1 MPVAACTSSC
11 CCSPWPPGAA
21 GRLRQRPPK
30 RRLSARSAE
39 WRRCCLQASRHC
51 TCSPMI
57 STAATRWGAAC
68 CVWRVRS
75 DLCLECN
82 AVTEPQASPH
92 LSFSTAFAQVC
103 STAEVL
109 RGTFPTFSLP
119 TDGQHLSL
127 LLALSSLDCSSGQ
140 RGVLLSLGGSA
151 STSSS
156 NSSSPAVVMA
166 VDCAEQQ
173 LLLSSSGLGT
183 ATYNLPALSSSNGS
197 LLLLSQNR
205 QQASFGVCVDGQ
217 QLPALADSSPALLQH
232 LAGSGSPNLL
242 GDAVVIGARSDSA
255 RSARAD
261 LAALYV
267 ADLRIACQQTLP
279 GDQQAALLYDLAA
292 AAAAARDPEVQ
303 PSLAVVQQPA
313 EDGVVGE
320 PLHLHVTATPGSG
333 ALADTHRWESRPAP
347 AASAGGLLYQIDQC
361 KALLETGALMWPDA
375 A

>member
-1 MPVAACTSSC
+1 MQSQNHTHRPTCL
-11 CCSPWPPGAA
+11 SP
-21 GRLRQRPPK
+21 
-30 RRLSARSAE
+30 
-39 WRRCCLQASRHC
+39 
-51 TCSPMI
+51 T
-57 STAATRWGAAC
+57 T
-68 CVWRVRS
+68 
-75 DLCLECN
+75 
-82 AVTEPQASPH
+82 
-92 LSFSTAFAQVC
+92 FAQVC

-127 LLALSSLDCSSGQ
+127 LLALSSLDCSSSQ

-151 STSSS
+151 STISG

-166 VDCAEQQ
+166 VDFAKQQ

-197 LLLLSQNR
+197 LLLLSQDR

-232 LAGSGSPNLL
+232 LAGSGSPSSSDLL

-279 GDQQAALLYDLAA
+279 GDQQAALLHDLAA

-313 EDGVVGE
+313 GDGVVGE

-347 AASAGGLLYQIDQC
+347 AASAGGLLYQTDQC
-361 KALLETGALMWPDA
+361 KAL
-375 A
+375 

>member
-1 MPVAACTSSC
+1 MQSQNHKHRPTCL
-11 CCSPWPPGAA
+11 SP
-21 GRLRQRPPK
+21 
-30 RRLSARSAE
+30 
-39 WRRCCLQASRHC
+39 
-51 TCSPMI
+51 T
-57 STAATRWGAAC
+57 T
-68 CVWRVRS
+68 
-75 DLCLECN
+75 
-82 AVTEPQASPH
+82 
-92 LSFSTAFAQVC
+92 FAQVC

-109 RGTFPTFSLP
+109 RGTYPTFSLP

-140 RGVLLSLGGSA
+140 RGVLLSLGDSA
-151 STSSS
+151 STISG

-166 VDCAEQQ
+166 VDCAKQQ

-183 ATYNLPALSSSNGS
+183 ATYNLPSPSSSNAS
-197 LLLLSQNR
+197 LTLLLLSQDR

-232 LAGSGSPNLL
+232 LAGSGSPSSSDLL

-279 GDQQAALLYDLAA
+279 GDQQAALLQELAA
-292 AAAAARDPEVQ
+292 AAAAARDPEAQ

-313 EDGVVGE
+313 GDGVVGE

-333 ALADTHRWESRPAP
+333 ALADTHRWETRPAP
-347 AASAGGLLYQIDQC
+347 AASAGGLLYQTDQC